1 MREARGGSG
10 PPPAP
15 CPGTHTPPSRVPV
28 RSTPSSPR
36 GDGALTGDPRVAD
49 RAARSSAA
57 SRRAPPLGICKGR
70 GGGRSARRGGARTP
84 TRPDGGWRGP
94 RTQSLSPG
102 QGTRDTR
109 HGTRDTRHGTWDG
122 PGAAPLGASTGRWAL
137 AAGLGERAPPRG
149 LEGTRYLEQRRVR
162 CQCPGG
168 VSAGRVGSGRAGAL
182 TA

>member
-70 GGGRSARRGGARTP
+70 GGGRRARRGGARTP
-84 TRPDGGWRGP
+84 TRPDGGWRGT
-94 RTQSLSPG
+94 RTQSLSSG
-102 QGTRDTR
+102 
-109 HGTRDTRHGTWDG
+109 HGTRDTGHATRDMGHGTGPAPRPSVRPPAGGRSRPDSEKG
-122 PGAAPLGASTGRWAL
+122 RLPGAS
-137 AAGLGERAPPRG
+137 RARG
-149 LEGTRYLEQRRVR
+149 TLSSG
-162 CQCPGG
+162 GSG
-168 VSAGRVGSGRAGAL
+168 VSVRAGCRRVGSGRAGAL